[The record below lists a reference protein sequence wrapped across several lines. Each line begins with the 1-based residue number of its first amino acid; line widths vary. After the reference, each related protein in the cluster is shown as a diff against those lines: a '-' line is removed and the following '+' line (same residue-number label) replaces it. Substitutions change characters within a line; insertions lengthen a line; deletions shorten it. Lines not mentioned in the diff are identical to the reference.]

1 MKRKVKL
8 EQYYTTQC
16 LADECLSFIEKY
28 FNFENFD
35 IVLEPSAGDGVFL
48 KDSFSDKSIAFD
60 IDPKS
65 PNVLKQDFF
74 QWNPPTDKKIIT
86 IGNPPFGQRG
96 SLAVKFTNKA
106 MEFSDVVAFILPRSF
121 KKDTFYN
128 RLGEN
133 FHLLDQFDCNS
144 FRNEK
149 GESLTI
155 KCVFQIWEK
164 RDYTRQKI
172 SRKNAHDDFHMKH
185 AHLSRISEKDLE
197 ILRSEYDF
205 CIAQVGSNF
214 KPKNPR
220 EINSGSY
227 WFIKMINLEN
237 VKLFDE
243 LDFSFLDN
251 MNLSFKSLSKKDIIQ
266 AYENSIS
273 KQTNH

>member
-1 MKRKVKL
+1 MKRKVEL
-8 EQYYTTQC
+8 EQYYTTQY
-16 LADECLSFIEKY
+16 LADECLSFLEKY

-65 PNVLKQDFF
+65 SNVLKQDFF
-74 QWNPPTDKKIIT
+74 QWNPPTGKRIIT

-96 SLAVKFTNKA
+96 SIAVKFTNKA

-128 RLGEN
+128 RLREN
-133 FHLLDQFDCNS
+133 FHLVDQFDCNS

-155 KCVFQIWEK
+155 KCVFQIWER

-172 SRKNAHDDFHMKH
+172 SRKNSHEDFQMKH

-227 WFIKMINLEN
+227 WFIKMINSEN
-237 VKLFDE
+237 GKVFNE

-273 KQTNH
+273 R